1 MSCTTSSSMGPP
13 AFAQPCYHLQMIF
26 LRRLFVLA
34 LFIALV
40 GAASAQ
46 DSCPPPVGMPTQAQL
61 QAAQKLAK
69 DRGFLW
75 RISKDGRSS
84 YLYGTIHIAKLDWVF
99 PGPEMRKALSETD
112 SLALEL
118 NLLDP
123 STLSQVTQGVQQ
135 STPTPLPPALQER
148 LARQAR
154 ASCVPIDQLTP
165 LRPEFQIITL
175 NVMALRKD
183 GLEAAYGIDLVLA
196 GMAQSS
202 KKPIRSLETAA
213 GQLALL
219 QGGDTKEALA
229 AVDEGL
235 LLLEDGSA
243 QLLMAK
249 LAQAWADSDYATL
262 GNYTDWCNCANTPK
276 DQERM
281 RRLLDERHPVMA
293 QRIDALH
300 QQGGRIF
307 AAVGALHMIGPQG
320 LPTLMVQLGYVVE
333 KVF

>member
-1 MSCTTSSSMGPP
+1 
-13 AFAQPCYHLQMIF
+13 MIF
-26 LRRLFVLA
+26 LRNLLAFVLFV
-34 LFIALV
+34 ALV

-99 PGPEMRKALSETD
+99 PGIEMRKALSETD

-118 NLLDP
+118 NLLEPD
-123 STLSQVTQGVQQ
+123 TLSQLTRGATQTV
-135 STPTPLPPALQER
+135 PTALPPALLER
-148 LARQAR
+148 LARQAQ
-154 ASCVPIDQLTP
+154 ASCVPIDLLTP

-175 NVMALRKD
+175 TVMALRKD
-183 GLEAAYGIDLVLA
+183 GLEAAYGIDMVLA
-196 GMAQSS
+196 GMAQSG
-202 KKPIRSLETAA
+202 KKPIRSLETPA

-219 QGGDTKEALA
+219 QVADNQEALA
-229 AVDEGL
+229 AIDEGL
-235 LLLEDGSA
+235 LLLKDGRA
-243 QLLMAK
+243 QKLMAK
-249 LAQAWADSDYATL
+249 LAMAWTDSDHATL
-262 GNYTDWCNCANTPK
+262 SNYADWCQCATTAK
-276 DQERM
+276 EQAQM
-281 RRLLDERHPVMA
+281 RRLLDERNPLMA

-300 QQGGRIF
+300 GQDGRVL
-307 AAVGALHMIGPQG
+307 AAVGALHMFGPLG
-320 LPTLMVQLGYVVE
+320 LPALMAKLGYVVE

>member
-1 MSCTTSSSMGPP
+1 MGPP
-13 AFAQPCYHLQMIF
+13 ASAQPCYHPQMIF
-26 LRRLFVLA
+26 LRRLLA
-34 LFIALV
+34 LVLFIALV
-40 GAASAQ
+40 GAARAQ
-46 DSCPPPVGMPTQAQL
+46 DACPPPVGMPTQAQL

-75 RISKDGRSS
+75 RITKEGRSS

-123 STLSQVTQGVQQ
+123 GTLSQLTQGVQQ
-135 STPTPLPPALQER
+135 SPPTPLPPALQER
-148 LARQAR
+148 LARQAQ

-175 NVMALRKD
+175 TVMALRKD
-183 GLEAAYGIDLVLA
+183 GLEAAYGIDMVLA
-196 GMAQSS
+196 GMAQSG

-219 QGGDTKEALA
+219 QASDTTEALA
-229 AVDEGL
+229 TVDEGL
-235 LLLEDGSA
+235 RLLEDGSA

-249 LAQAWADSDYATL
+249 LANAWAASDHASL
-262 GNYTDWCNCANTPK
+262 GNYPDWCNCANTPK
-276 DQERM
+276 DQAQM
-281 RRLLDERHPVMA
+281 RRLTDERHPVMA
-293 QRIDALH
+293 QQIDTLH
-300 QQGGRIF
+300 QQGGRVF
-307 AAVGALHMIGPQG
+307 AAVGALHMFGPQG
-320 LPTLMVQLGYVVE
+320 LPALMAKLGYAVE

>member
-1 MSCTTSSSMGPP
+1 
-13 AFAQPCYHLQMIF
+13 
-26 LRRLFVLA
+26 
-34 LFIALV
+34 
-40 GAASAQ
+40 
-46 DSCPPPVGMPTQAQL
+46 MPTQAQL

-75 RISKDGRSS
+75 RITKEGRSS

-99 PGPEMRKALSETD
+99 PGEEMRKALSETD

-118 NLLDP
+118 NLLEPD
-123 STLSQVTQGVQQ
+123 TLSQLTQGAMQTV
-135 STPTPLPPALQER
+135 PTALPPALQAR
-148 LARQAR
+148 LARQAQ
-154 ASCVPIDQLTP
+154 ATCVPIDQLTP

-175 NVMALRKD
+175 SVMALRKD
-183 GLEAAYGIDLVLA
+183 GLEAAYGIDMVLA
-196 GMAQSS
+196 GMAQSG

-219 QGGDTKEALA
+219 QVSDTTEALA
-229 AVDEGL
+229 AVNEGL

-243 QLLMAK
+243 QVLMAK
-249 LAQAWADSDYATL
+249 LAKAWEGSDHATL
-262 GNYTDWCNCANTPK
+262 SSYTDWCNCANTPK
-276 DQERM
+276 DQAQI
-281 RRLLDERHPVMA
+281 RRLIDERHPVMA

-300 QQGGRIF
+300 QQGGRVF